1 MTPVADLALRPATL
15 DDAAV
20 AADIETEAHP
30 DDPEDPVMTRHSW
43 SMAAPDDVVERWIA
57 ELDDAPVGYAT
68 REHPAWSKMPERFA
82 SLGAELRP
90 PARTAARLDALYAL
104 VEEAARADRT
114 QKVTA
119 WAWEHDLLAI
129 DVLNARGF
137 REERR
142 ERFWEL
148 DLVEGRERITNMAS
162 ESRDRMRR
170 EGITVLTLAHDT
182 DPAKFEKLK
191 RMSDEAEGDV
201 PTSEPFVPLE
211 MREFM
216 EWFES
221 PGLRADRIWLA
232 REGDDIIG
240 ISQLSYPPV
249 RGVVSTDWT
258 GMARKAR
265 GRGIARALKCET
277 LMQAI
282 ALGVDRV
289 RTDND
294 SANAPIL
301 HLNETMGYR
310 RRSDMIQLLKAL

>member
-1 MTPVADLALRPATL
+1 MRVADLEIRAATL
-15 DDAAV
+15 DDAAT
-20 AADIETEAHP
+20 AADIDTEAHP
-30 DDPEDPVMTRHSW
+30 DDPEDPQMTRHWW
-43 SMAAPDDVVERWIA
+43 SIAAEDDVTDRRIA
-57 ELDDAPVGYAT
+57 LLDGTSMGYAT

-90 PARTAARLDALYAL
+90 SARTAVRLDALYAM
-104 VEEAARADRT
+104 VEEAARGDGT

-119 WAWEHDLLAI
+119 WAWEHDELALE
-129 DVLNARGF
+129 VLKGRGF
-137 REERR
+137 NEERR

-148 DLVEGRERITNMAS
+148 DLVGGRERITTMAAKS
-162 ESRDRMRR
+162 KERMRR
-170 EGITVLTLAHDT
+170 EGITVLTLADDT

-211 MREFM
+211 MREFL

-221 PGLRADRIWLA
+221 PGLRPDRIWLA
-232 REGDDIIG
+232 REGDEIIG

-258 GMARKAR
+258 GMARAAR

-282 ALGVDRV
+282 GLGVDRV

-294 SANAPIL
+294 STNLPIL

-310 RRSDMIQLLKAL
+310 RRPDMIQLLKAL

>member
-1 MTPVADLALRPATL
+1 MRVADLDIRPATL
-15 DDAAV
+15 DDAAI
-20 AADIETEAHP
+20 AADVVTEAHP
-30 DDPEDPVMTRHSW
+30 DDPEDPTLTRHWW
-43 SMAAPDDVVERWIA
+43 SMQADDDVADRRVA
-57 ELDDAPVGYAT
+57 LLDGAAVGYAI

-82 SLGAELRP
+82 SLEAELRP
-90 PARTAARLDALYAL
+90 PHRDAARLDALYAML
-104 VEEAARADRT
+104 EDAARADRT
-114 QKVTA
+114 QKMTA
-119 WAWEHDLLAI
+119 WAWEHDPLMIEVLA
-129 DVLNARGF
+129 ARGF

-148 DLVEGRERITNMAS
+148 DLVEGRERIARMAA

-170 EGITVLTLAHDT
+170 EGIAVLTLADDD
-182 DPAKFEKLK
+182 DPSRFDKLK
-191 RMSDEAEGDV
+191 RMSDEAEADV
-201 PTSEPFVPLE
+201 PTSEPYVPLE

-221 PGLRADRIWLA
+221 PGLRPDRIWLA
-232 REGDDIIG
+232 REGDDIVG

-249 RGVVSTDWT
+249 RGVVATDWT

-301 HLNETMGYR
+301 HINESMGYR
-310 RRSDMIQLLKAL
+310 RRPDNVQFLKAL

>member
-1 MTPVADLALRPATL
+1 MTRVADLHLRAATL
-15 DDAAV
+15 DDAV
-20 AADIETEAHP
+20 IAADINTEAHP
-30 DDPEDPVMTRHSW
+30 DDPEDPEMTRHWW

-57 ELDDAPVGYAT
+57 QLDGEPVGFAT
-68 REHPAWSKMPERFA
+68 REHPAWSKMPERFTSIRA
-82 SLGAELRP
+82 GLRP
-90 PARTAARLDALYAL
+90 AVRTAARLDALFGMI
-104 VEEAARADRT
+104 EDAARGDGT

-119 WAWEHDLLAI
+119 WAWEHDALMLE
-129 DVLNARGF
+129 VLPARGF

-148 DLVEGRERITNMAS
+148 DLVEGRERITAMAAA
-162 ESRDRMRR
+162 SRARMRQ
-170 EGITVLTLAHDT
+170 EGIRVLTLALDD

-191 RMSDEAEGDV
+191 RMSDEAESDV
-201 PTSEPFVPLE
+201 PSSEPYVPLE

-221 PGLRADRIWLA
+221 PGLRPDRIWIA
-232 REGDDIIG
+232 REGEDIIG

-282 ALGVDRV
+282 GLGVDRV

-294 SANAPIL
+294 STNLPIL
-301 HLNETMGYR
+301 HINETMGYR
-310 RRSDMIQLLKAL
+310 RRPDGIQLLKVL